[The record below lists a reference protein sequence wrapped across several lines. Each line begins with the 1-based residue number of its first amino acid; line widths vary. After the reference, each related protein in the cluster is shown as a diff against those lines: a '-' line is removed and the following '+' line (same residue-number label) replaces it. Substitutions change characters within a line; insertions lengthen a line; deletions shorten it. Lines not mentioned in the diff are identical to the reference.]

1 MNVIS
6 LFSLVDILYY
16 YDGICYQ
23 ATTIVISIISVRIV
37 CIKILVN
44 HLNGGSDDNK
54 RQSLMMLINHLI
66 N

>member
-6 LFSLVDILYY
+6 FFSLDILYH

-23 ATTIVISIISVRIV
+23 ATTIVISIISVIMV
-37 CIKILVN
+37 CIIIRVN
-44 HLNGGSDDNK
+44 HLNGGSNDNK
-54 RQSLMMLINHLI
+54 RQILMILINHLT